1 MIFTWQL
8 PAQEP
13 LNVPA
18 IALPQNICGCSD
30 EEANHFQESV
40 ANALEVVKG
49 RYNQESEDEADQK
62 KLVEKALKATGGQ
75 EIDYNSLANMN
86 EAQQQAYAAKMTAKA
101 MQQTSRPATVQSQK
115 ELQAQF
121 EKAQR
126 NSDDASTM
134 QALLMPVAFERNKL
148 EKESELYYEKNIA
161 PLQKKLE
168 NLYGT
173 EHTSM
178 LNRIK
183 TEEKKY
189 CAQFS
194 PRNIQLIGQEVDALK
209 KLNPVLQEYLA
220 RNFDYELSSEFTV
233 TEESDPFIL
242 YLKVIGKA
250 FEYRIHYN
258 SKEEVD
264 RMHSDQ

>member
-1 MIFTWQL
+1 M
-8 PAQEP
+8 
-13 LNVPA
+13 
-18 IALPQNICGCSD
+18 PQ
-30 EEANHFQESV
+30 
-40 ANALEVVKG
+40 
-49 RYNQESEDEADQK
+49 
-62 KLVEKALKATGGQ
+62 
-75 EIDYNSLANMN
+75 
-86 EAQQQAYAAKMTAKA
+86 TA
-101 MQQTSRPATVQSQK
+101 RPATAQSQK
-115 ELQAQF
+115 ELQTQF
-121 EKAQR
+121 EKAQS

-134 QALLMPVAFERNKL
+134 QSLLMPVAFERSKL
-148 EKESELYYEKNIA
+148 EKESELYFEKNIA
-161 PLQKKLE
+161 PLQQKLN
-168 NLYGT
+168 NLYGP

-220 RNFDYELSSEFTV
+220 RNFDYELSSESTV

-242 YLKVIGKA
+242 YLNAIRRA

-258 SKEEVD
+258 SNEEAD